1 MLDVWVRVELD
12 PHETETGNE
21 AMYAEERRQALI
33 GLARAEGRVSVSRAA
48 REFRVTAETI
58 RRDLAALDGD
68 GPLRRVHGGAVP
80 VESLDLVERD
90 VAERLVSHAAEKA
103 RIARAALSHLPSGVG
118 SSLLLDAGTT
128 TAQLAAVLTEDA
140 RRTVVTNSVTAATTL
155 AARGVGEV
163 HVLGGRLRP
172 LTQAVVGASALA
184 ELAALRVD
192 VAVLGT
198 NGVTVEHGC
207 STPHPEEAAVKAAM
221 VRAARRVVVLADS
234 SKIGRDQLRSFVA
247 VTDVDVLVTD
257 SGISAADRSAFS
269 QNGIEVVV
277 A

>member
-1 MLDVWVRVELD
+1 MGRHQRD
-12 PHETETGNE
+12 TETGND

-33 GLARAEGRVSVSRAA
+33 ELARAEGRVSVARAA
-48 REFRVTAETI
+48 RQFQVTAETI
-58 RRDLAALDGD
+58 RRDLASLDGH

-80 VESLDLVERD
+80 TESLGLVERD
-90 VAERLVSHAAEKA
+90 LTERLGSHAAEKA
-103 RIARAALSHLPSGVG
+103 RIGKAAVSHLPSGVG
-118 SSLLLDAGTT
+118 SSMLLDAGTT
-128 TAQLAAVLTEDA
+128 TAQLAALLPADA
-140 RRTVVTNSVTAATTL
+140 GRTVVTNSVTAATTL
-155 AARGVGEV
+155 ATRDVGPV
-163 HVLGGRLRP
+163 HVLGGRLRT
-172 LTQAVVGASALA
+172 LTHAVVGAPALA

-234 SKIGRDQLRSFVA
+234 SKIGRDHLRSFVA
-247 VTDVDVLVTD
+247 STDVDVLVTD
-257 SGISAADRSAFS
+257 SGISAADRSALS